1 MNELNEQT
9 TIRLPVGVAWGLSA
23 GLVGAA
29 FWLGMGYFE
38 LRQMARKMDKIED
51 HDKRLIRI
59 ETKLG
64 LSHHAPHT
72 NSAVLYSSRGDL

>member
-9 TIRLPVGVAWGLSA
+9 TIRLPVGVAWGLCA
-23 GLVGAA
+23 GMIAAA

-38 LRQMARKMDKIED
+38 LRQMARKMDRIED

-64 LSHHAPHT
+64 LSHYTPNT
-72 NSAVLYSSRGDL
+72 NSAVLYSTRGDL